1 MQIDEAV
8 EAAQFSLLTSSAV
21 SPLYM
26 VPTPRT
32 NMQTGT
38 WDAKQQTPSWLASF
52 GINADFLLR
61 DLDLWME
68 CLS

>member
-1 MQIDEAV
+1 MPIDESA
-8 EAAQFSLLTSSAV
+8 EAAQFSLLTSNAV

-26 VPTPRT
+26 FPTPRT
-32 NMQTGT
+32 KMQTGT
-38 WDAKQQTPSWLASF
+38 RDAKQQTPRWLASF